1 MTLFYSFLN
10 NIFAMLAVAIIHG
23 FILKRLKDKSIL
35 ARVVSG
41 IIFSFAVLATMAN
54 KFVLSPGVVFDA
66 RSAVI
71 SICGMFAGPIA
82 VSITSAT
89 AIVHRIYTGG
99 GGITMGIFVIISS
112 ALIGLL
118 FYYLRKSK
126 PQLTNPLWLYTFGFI
141 VHINMLFWAITLPRE
156 LIIKAYQTITLPV
169 LAILPL
175 GTFCFGMLLKDQ
187 EKQLQTERALQKAH
201 DELETKVLERTEELS
216 HANVR
221 LQELDKLKSMFI
233 ASMSHELRTPLNSI
247 IGFTGIILA
256 GMSGD
261 ITDEQR
267 KQLGM
272 VKSSASHLLELINDV
287 IDVSKIEADK
297 VSLSIEEF
305 DLSSLVQ
312 DVHKT
317 FETNAGERDLKIALE
332 PSERLIISSDKRRT
346 RQVVMNLVSNAIKFT
361 DKGRI
366 DIKLAK
372 ADGQAEVSVADT
384 GIGIKQ
390 EDLGK
395 LFQAFSRIAT
405 ENRLT
410 EGSGLGLY
418 LSKKIAGLLGGD
430 IRAASEPG
438 KGSVF
443 TLALPLKYQKSDDG
457 QEQ

>member
-1 MTLFYSFLN
+1 
-10 NIFAMLAVAIIHG
+10 MLAVAIIHG
-23 FILKRLKDKSIL
+23 FIIKRLKEKSIP
-35 ARVVSG
+35 ARIVSG
-41 IIFSFAVLATMAN
+41 IIFSFAVLAIMAN

-66 RSAVI
+66 RSVVI

-89 AIVHRIYTGG
+89 AIIHRIHTGG
-99 GGITMGIFVIISS
+99 GGMTMGIFVIISS

-118 FYYLRKSK
+118 FYYLRRSK
-126 PQLTNPLWLYTFGFI
+126 PELTKPLWLYIFGFI

-175 GTFCFGMLLKDQ
+175 GTFCFGMLLRDQ
-187 EKQLQTERALQKAH
+187 EKQLETERALQTAH
-201 DELETKVLERTEELS
+201 DELETRVSERTEALS
-216 HANVR
+216 QANVR

-247 IGFTGIILA
+247 IGFTGIILN

-272 VKSSASHLLELINDV
+272 VRGSASHLLELINDV

-297 VSLSIEEF
+297 VQLSIEEF
-305 DLSSLVQ
+305 DLSALVQ
-312 DVHKT
+312 DVHKS
-317 FETNAGERDLKIALE
+317 FETIAYEHGLKITLE
-332 PSERLIISSDKRRT
+332 PSEGLIVSSDKRRVK
-346 RQVVMNLVSNAIKFT
+346 QVIINLVSNAIKFT
-361 DKGRI
+361 DKGQI

-372 ADGQAEVSVADT
+372 TQTCAEVSVADT
-384 GIGIKQ
+384 GIGIKK
-390 EDLGK
+390 EDIGK
-395 LFQAFSRIAT
+395 LFQAFGRIAT

-418 LSKKIAGLLGGD
+418 LSKKITDLLGGD
-430 IRAASEPG
+430 IRAASEPD
-438 KGSVF
+438 KGSAF
-443 TLALPLKYQKSDDG
+443 ILALPLKYQ
-457 QEQ
+457 

>member
-23 FILKRLKDKSIL
+23 FIIKRFKDKSIL
-35 ARVVSG
+35 ARFFSG
-41 IIFSFAVLATMAN
+41 IIFSFAVLAIMSN

-71 SICGMFAGPIA
+71 SICGMFAGPVA
-82 VSITSAT
+82 VSITSTT
-89 AIVHRIYTGG
+89 AIIHRIHTGG
-99 GGITMGIFVIISS
+99 GGRTMGILVIISS

-118 FYYLRKSK
+118 FYYLRKTK
-126 PQLTNPLWLYTFGFI
+126 PQLTKPLWLYIFGFI
-141 VHINMLFWAITLPRE
+141 VHINMLFWAITLPRD

-169 LAILPL
+169 LVILPL
-175 GTFCFGMLLKDQ
+175 GTFCFGMLLRDQ
-187 EKQLQTERALQKAH
+187 EKQLETEQALQKAH
-201 DELETKVLERTEELS
+201 VELETKVLERTEQLS
-216 HANVR
+216 RANVR

-247 IGFTGIILA
+247 IGFTGIIIG
-256 GMSGD
+256 GMSGE
-261 ITDEQR
+261 ITDEQK

-305 DLSSLVQ
+305 DLTALVQ
-312 DVHKT
+312 DVYKS
-317 FETNAGERDLKIALE
+317 FETIADEHGLKITFE
-332 PSERLIISSDKRRT
+332 PSEKLIISSDKRRT
-346 RQVVMNLVSNAIKFT
+346 KQVVINLVSNAIKFT
-361 DKGRI
+361 DNGRI

-372 ADGQAEVSVADT
+372 TETCVEVSVVDT
-384 GIGIKQ
+384 GIGIKK
-390 EDLGK
+390 EDIGR
-395 LFQAFSRIAT
+395 LFQAFGRIAT

-418 LSKKIAGLLGGD
+418 LSKKIACLLGGD
-430 IRAASEPG
+430 IRAVSEPG

-443 TLALPLKYQKSDDG
+443 TLAIPLKYRKPDS
-457 QEQ
+457 EPA

>member
-10 NIFAMLAVAIIHG
+10 NIAVMLAVAIIHG
-23 FILKRLKDKSIL
+23 FILKRLKDKSVL
-35 ARVVSG
+35 SRFVSG
-41 IIFSFAVLATMAN
+41 IIFSFAVLAIMSN
-54 KFVLSPGVVFDA
+54 EFVLSPGVVFDA
-66 RSAVI
+66 RSVVI

-89 AIVHRIYTGG
+89 AIIHRIHTGG
-99 GGITMGIFVIISS
+99 GGMTMGILVIISS

-118 FYYLRKSK
+118 FYYLRETR
-126 PQLTNPLWLYTFGFI
+126 PQLTKPLWLYIFGFI

-156 LIIKAYQTITLPV
+156 VIIEAYQTITLPV
-169 LAILPL
+169 LLILPL
-175 GTFCFGMLLKDQ
+175 GTLCFGMLLSNQ
-187 EKQLQTERALQKAH
+187 EKQLQTERELKKSH
-201 DELETKVLERTEELS
+201 NELETRVLERTEELS
-216 HANVR
+216 MANIR

-247 IGFTGIILA
+247 IGFTGIILG

-261 ITDEQR
+261 ITDEQK
-267 KQLGM
+267 KQLTM
-272 VKSSASHLLELINDV
+272 VKSSSAHLLELINDV

-297 VSLSIEEF
+297 VELAIEEF
-305 DLSSLVQ
+305 DLSALVQ
-312 DVHKT
+312 DVHKS
-317 FETNAGERDLKIALE
+317 FEMSADEHGLKIMFE
-332 PSERLIISSDKRRT
+332 PSEGLIVSSDKRRT
-346 RQVVMNLVSNAIKFT
+346 KQVVMNLVSNAIKFT

-366 DIKLAK
+366 DIKLARTETR
-372 ADGQAEVSVADT
+372 AEVSVADT
-384 GIGIKQ
+384 GIGIKK
-390 EDLGK
+390 EDIGR

-418 LSKKIAGLLGGD
+418 LSKKIVGLLGGD

-443 TLALPLKYQKSDDG
+443 TLVLPLKYRKPDN
-457 QEQ
+457 EQV

>member
-1 MTLFYSFLN
+1 
-10 NIFAMLAVAIIHG
+10 MLAVAIIHG
-23 FILKRLKDKSIL
+23 FIIKRLKEKSIP
-35 ARVVSG
+35 ARIVSG
-41 IIFSFAVLATMAN
+41 IIFSFAVLAIMAN

-66 RSAVI
+66 RSVVI

-89 AIVHRIYTGG
+89 AIIHRIHTGG
-99 GGITMGIFVIISS
+99 GGMTMGIFVIISS

-118 FYYLRKSK
+118 FYYLRRSK
-126 PQLTNPLWLYTFGFI
+126 PELTKPLWLYIFGFI

-175 GTFCFGMLLKDQ
+175 GTFCFGMLLRDQ
-187 EKQLQTERALQKAH
+187 EKQLETERALQTAH
-201 DELETKVLERTEELS
+201 DELETRVSERTEALS
-216 HANVR
+216 QANVR

-247 IGFTGIILA
+247 IGFTGIILN

-272 VKSSASHLLELINDV
+272 VRGSASHLLELINDV

-297 VSLSIEEF
+297 VQLSIEEF
-305 DLSSLVQ
+305 DLSALVQ
-312 DVHKT
+312 DVHKS
-317 FETNAGERDLKIALE
+317 FETIAYEHGLKITLE
-332 PSERLIISSDKRRT
+332 PSEGLIVSSDKRRVK
-346 RQVVMNLVSNAIKFT
+346 QVIINLVSNAIKFT
-361 DKGRI
+361 DKGQI

-372 ADGQAEVSVADT
+372 TQTCAEVSVADT
-384 GIGIKQ
+384 GIGIKK
-390 EDLGK
+390 EDIGK
-395 LFQAFSRIAT
+395 LFQAFGRIAT

-418 LSKKIAGLLGGD
+418 LSKKITDLLGGD

-438 KGSVF
+438 KGSAF
-443 TLALPLKYQKSDDG
+443 ILALPLKYQ
-457 QEQ
+457 